1 MQQFPVNLRIRS
13 GKRENTMNSPRCLFL
28 FRNFGKRAIKDP
40 FNWREQS
47 AIWKTANSSRI
58 AEIGA
63 PDIYPDDDGNYAI
76 GLDGPAFTTRRFA
89 EAVRLRTRHQA
100 RWLRQ

>member
-1 MQQFPVNLRIRS
+1 
-13 GKRENTMNSPRCLFL
+13 MNSPRRLSL
-28 FRNFGKRAIKDP
+28 FRNFGKRARKDP

-63 PDIYPDDDGNYAI
+63 PYIYPDDDGNYGV
-76 GLDGPAFTTRRFA
+76 GLDGPAFPTRKFA
-89 EAVRLRTRHQA
+89 RDVWLHRQTRHSNRWA
-100 RWLRQ
+100 RQ